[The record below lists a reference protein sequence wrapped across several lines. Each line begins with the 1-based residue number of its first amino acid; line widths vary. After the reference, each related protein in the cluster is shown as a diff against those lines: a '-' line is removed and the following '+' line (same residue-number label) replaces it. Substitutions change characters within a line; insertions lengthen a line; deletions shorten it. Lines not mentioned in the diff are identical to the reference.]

1 MRPASDRY
9 CLMNEAQRAMCRH
22 LAAMSSSD
30 AATWLMETFPLE
42 REGWGEAL
50 VLMPHR
56 SWKRADQ
63 LRLARYYLSRIPF
76 AGPRGYEAFLSFM
89 SVPRMLA
96 VLKEHLPADPDRRSL
111 LAYYLGPLLARRTA
125 GSAADSAAAQEFLA
139 QLW

>member
-1 MRPASDRY
+1 
-9 CLMNEAQRAMCRH
+9 MCRR
-22 LAAMSSSD
+22 LAGMSSSD
-30 AATWLMETFPLE
+30 AATWLMETFPLD

-96 VLKEHLPADPDRRSL
+96 VLKEHLPADPDERSL
-111 LAYYLGPLLARRTA
+111 LAYYLGPLLARTA
-125 GSAADSAAAQEFLA
+125 RSATDSAAADDFLER
-139 QLW
+139 LR